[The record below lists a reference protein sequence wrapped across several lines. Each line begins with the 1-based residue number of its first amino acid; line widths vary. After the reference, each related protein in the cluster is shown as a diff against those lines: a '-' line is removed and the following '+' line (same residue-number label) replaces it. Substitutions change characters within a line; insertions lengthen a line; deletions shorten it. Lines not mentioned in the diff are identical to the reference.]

1 MAEDAPGPGLAIE
14 RIYLKDASFESP
26 RAPAVFRSE
35 WQPQI
40 HIDINTKNNG
50 LGEDR
55 HEVVLALTLT
65 AKVDGESLLII
76 ELQQAGIFRITGLT
90 DDPLRQALAVACPNI
105 LFPYAREAIDSLAS
119 RGTFPAFNLAPINFD
134 ALYAE
139 AKRRHEAEI
148 SGGTDPSDAGERF
161 VN

>member
-1 MAEDAPGPGLAIE
+1 MAENVPGLAIE

-40 HIDINTKNNG
+40 HIDISTKNST

-65 AKVDGESLLII
+65 ARVDGESLLII
-76 ELQQAGIFRITGLT
+76 ELQQAGIFRITGLA

-105 LFPYAREAIDSLAS
+105 LFPYAREAVDSLAS

-139 AKRRHEAEI
+139 AKRRHEAGI
-148 SGGTDPSDAGERF
+148 TGGTDPSGPGERF